1 MPWNSFRL
9 LLLLLLAHQSNLLL
23 KLDIKDIND
32 INENSHDD
40 VSSSTTLLSV
50 TLPMTTPRW
59 RRLPLLREE
68 EERVLDLL
76 LRGFFAFELDWIWL
90 HLFAFA

>member
-1 MPWNSFRL
+1 MPWNSFHL
-9 LLLLLLAHQSNLLL
+9 LLLLLLARQSNLLL
-23 KLDIKDIND
+23 KLDIND
-32 INENSHDD
+32 INENYHDD
-40 VSSSTTLLSV
+40 VSSSATLPSV

-76 LRGFFAFELDWIWL
+76 LRGYID
-90 HLFAFA
+90 